1 MKSTGRTWAPR
12 MACAVTVSLALAA
25 CGGGSGGDG
34 GSSDDGFTMM
44 SLNENTTQDSVITS
58 LSEDQCAT
66 QDEALPL
73 DITEQAQE
81 SVDQQIQLLAG
92 QGALPDLFPANTPD
106 LIRELAENDQ
116 VANVQDV
123 LAGGDAADAMVPA
136 AESAADQIF
145 GDQLVLPV
153 ELNIEG
159 IWFNKEILEANGIA
173 VPQTWDELVAAF
185 ETLQAAGVQPIT
197 NAGSGGDGWG
207 ISRWIGAY
215 LFRTI
220 GPDAMRAIADGEAS
234 LTDPEYVEAAQA
246 IAELGEAGY
255 FGPAPNSID
264 YATAINTF
272 LTGEAAFMYMGSWA
286 LADFNDPEANQ
297 IGEDAIGFLPFPEV
311 EGGEG
316 NSDQTPTNLGTSIV
330 LSSAVAEEEQAQAW
344 VECIASNYGSVALR
358 DHGQI
363 TGLQLAE
370 EVEVPPLT
378 GLVQDQIEA
387 TDESVLWFEALF
399 PASAT
404 TASQQNAGLVGSGQ
418 MSGEDFMSAVSAE
431 LG

>member
-1 MKSTGRTWAPR
+1 M
-12 MACAVTVSLALAA
+12 
-25 CGGGSGGDG
+25 
-34 GSSDDGFTMM
+34 
-44 SLNENTTQDSVITS
+44 ITS

-123 LAGGDAADAMVPA
+123 LADGDAADAIVPA

-370 EVEVPPLT
+370 DVEVPPLT

>member
-1 MKSTGRTWAPR
+1 M
-12 MACAVTVSLALAA
+12 
-25 CGGGSGGDG
+25 
-34 GSSDDGFTMM
+34 
-44 SLNENTTQDSVITS
+44 ITS